1 MRKYTIAAIAAATLA
16 GPLAAQNAQAP
27 AAQPAPAQLSAAQ
40 IAQLGNTPEART
52 RGGIILRTFSIAIN
66 SDKVDQGIKNQLIGC
81 LYNNPMRNISV
92 AAGQAF
98 ERNKQLDPKKPEQV
112 YAVAAQICGVKPQ
125 TAKAA
130 PAGQAPAQAAVKPAQ
145 NTQGR

>member
-1 MRKYTIAAIAAATLA
+1 MRKYTIAALAAAALA

-27 AAQPAPAQLSAAQ
+27 AAQPAPTPLTTAQVQ
-40 IAQLGNTPEART
+40 QLGNTPDART
-52 RGGIILRTFSIAIN
+52 RGAVILRTFSIAIN
-66 SDKVDQGIKNQLIGC
+66 SDKVQQGIKNQLIGC

-92 AAGQAF
+92 ATGQAF

-125 TAKAA
+125 AAQAA
-130 PAGQAPAQAAVKPAQ
+130 PAGQTPAQAAAKPAQ
-145 NTQGR
+145 TSQGR